1 MRRRDFLATPAWAAA
16 AGAGAQ
22 VPGRERVLRVAF
34 ETAETGFDPAQVID
48 SYSRRVIEQIFE
60 APLQYD
66 YYARPARLRPNTA
79 IALPEVS
86 ADFRSFTIRIQPGI
100 RFQDDPAFGG
110 RLRELVA
117 ADYVYSI
124 KRFFDP
130 RWKSPSLFNFQ
141 NSLILG
147 ADALRARALKGARF
161 DYDTPIDGLRAL
173 DRYTLFIRLAEPHP
187 RFVALLADSAL
198 SGAVARELV
207 ERYGDQI
214 HAHPVGTGPFRLG
227 EWRRSSRIVLER
239 SPTFRDV
246 RFDFDAP
253 AEAPELARA
262 IAPLRGR
269 RLPLVDRVE
278 ISVVDESQPRWLAF
292 VNGEIDKL
300 LVPTD
305 LTRLAAPAG
314 RLSGYLA
321 RRGISAQFTPMATV
335 TLQYFNMEDPM
346 VGGYAPDKVALRRA
360 VALGFDGAQYVDN
373 VFGGSAVRAQTS
385 VAPGTFGYDP
395 ALRTPLSEFS
405 PPRAKALLDTYGYL
419 DRDGDGFREQPDG
432 SDLTLELASTSNQRD
447 RAANELFQ
455 RDMRRIGIRTR
466 FRVAPWPELNKMSMA
481 GKLMMWGY
489 SWVLTEP
496 DSDMLL
502 GVGYTPNRETLND
515 ARFSLP
521 AYDALY
527 LRQRRLPDGP
537 ERVAA
542 MQECSRMLIA
552 YMPYMFLLHRIYID
566 LAQPWLRGYQRNPY
580 TDRWWHLVDV
590 ARDDPLAAV
599 ART

>member
-1 MRRRDFLATPAWAAA
+1 MKRRAFLVTSTLAAA
-16 AGAGAQ
+16 AATAQPAG
-22 VPGRERVLRVAF
+22 RDRVLRVAI
-34 ETAETGFDPAQVID
+34 EAAETGLDPAQVID
-48 SYSRRVIEQIFE
+48 SYSRNVIAHLFD

-79 IALPEVS
+79 IALPGIS
-86 ADFRSFTIRIQPGI
+86 SDFRTFTFSLRRGI
-100 RFQDDPAFGG
+100 VFHDDPAFNGQS
-110 RLRELVA
+110 RELVA
-117 ADYVYSI
+117 EDYLYSI

-147 ADALRARALKGARF
+147 ADALRARALKGGRF
-161 DYDTPIDGLRAL
+161 DYDTPIEGLRAL
-173 DRYTLFIRLAEPHP
+173 DRYTFQVRLAEAHP
-187 RFVALLADSAL
+187 RFVALLADSGL
-198 SGAVARELV
+198 SGAVAREV
-207 ERYGDQI
+207 VDKYGDRI

-239 SPTFRDV
+239 NPTFREE
-246 RFDFDAP
+246 RFDFEAPADAP
-253 AEAPELARA
+253 DVARS

-269 RLPLVDRVE
+269 RLPLLDRVE
-278 ISVVDESQPRWLAF
+278 ISVIEESQPRWLTF
-292 VNGEIDKL
+292 VNGELDRL
-300 LVPTD
+300 LVPSD
-305 LTRLAAPAG
+305 MTRFAAPGGKPSA
-314 RLSGYLA
+314 YLA

-335 TLQYFNMEDPM
+335 TLQYFNMEHPV
-346 VGGYAPDKVALRRA
+346 VGGYTPDKVALRRA
-360 VALGFDGAQYVDN
+360 VALGFDGEQYVNN
-373 VFGGSAVRAQTS
+373 VFGGSAIRAQS
-385 VAPGTFGYDP
+385 SIAPGTFGYDRD
-395 ALRTPLSEFS
+395 LRTPMSEFS
-405 PPRAKALLDTYGYL
+405 PTRAKALLDTFGYL
-419 DRDGDGFREQPDG
+419 DRNGDGFREQPDG
-432 SDLTLELASTSNQRD
+432 AELTLEMASTSTQRD

-466 FRVAPWPELNKMSMA
+466 FRIAPWPELNKMSMA

-521 AYDALY
+521 AYDRLY

-537 ERVAA
+537 QRAAA

-566 LAQPWLRGYQRNPY
+566 LAQPWLRGYQRNPF

-590 ARDDPLAAV
+590 VRDDAPAAV
-599 ART
+599 ARS